1 MKKTISKIA
10 LASVLF
16 GGIPS
21 YAVMEVHDSSVDLL
35 IRQQIAADQAR
46 TSSLASMNWTMG
58 ANNAIFAQWGATQ
71 SMYEDFLNAHGFG
84 GTKLGRY
91 SSSVLSKCI
100 EDKLGSW
107 MGKLKI
113 PSVMVCGTDIAADL
127 ANYLGNILN
136 NKLNKLLKSMFG
148 PKPKKKKSSGKPKP
162 PGIPGVIKISDA
174 QLGANLSGNDEIEI
188 TDENGKKQKVPTT
201 KGGAKPDGTTT
212 YKDSSYYITNGGLVN
227 TSPGNT
233 ISAYMAKTTTGDKEN
248 LGDVDSPEIRSF
260 YGQMAKQYAQVE
272 KFHAEQFLR
281 HSYSLKRANDLF
293 NTTFVKNS
301 DKNAPEQYTI
311 DVPLPIAGVEKSPKV
326 GSGNEGGCLL
336 TPDDIEQKLGG
347 CYGINFGMSFIP
359 ARSIVEDPGDTLDV
373 YTKGLKDTGNKIIK
387 KLAPKNGNKA
397 AKNFINKFDIEQKIK
412 ELKKSKDYQES
423 GINFATLSE
432 LLTSYADLSAKLINL
447 KSPDGRDMVKI
458 NYLKAIT
465 YQLTILNEQ
474 LYLYNKINT
483 GIRTD
488 RYNELYFHVLNI
500 EKELQKIRRY
510 ETFYLR
516 KILLK

>member
-1 MKKTISKIA
+1 MKKIVSKIT
-10 LASVLF
+10 LAGILF
-16 GGIPS
+16 AGIPS
-21 YAVMEVHDSSVDLL
+21 YAVMEVHDSSVDML
-35 IRQQIAADQAR
+35 IRQQIAADQSR
-46 TSSLASMNWTMG
+46 TASLASMNWTMG
-58 ANNAIFAQWGATQ
+58 ANNAILAQWGTTQ

-107 MGKLKI
+107 AGKLKI

-127 ANYLGNILN
+127 ANYLGNVLN
-136 NKLNKLLKSMFG
+136 NKLNKLLKEMFG
-148 PKPKKKKSSGKPKP
+148 PKPKKKKSSTKPES
-162 PGIPGVIKISDA
+162 PGLPGVLKINDA
-174 QLGANLSGNDEIEI
+174 QLAANIHGGDEIEI
-188 TDENGKKQKVPTT
+188 TDENGKKRKMPTT
-201 KGGAKPDGTTT
+201 KGAANSDGRIT
-212 YKDSSYYITNGGLVN
+212 YKDSSYYITNGELIN
-227 TSPGNT
+227 TTPGNT

-248 LGDVDSPEIRSF
+248 LGDLDSPEIRSF
-260 YGQMAKQYAQVE
+260 YGQLAKQYAQVN
-272 KFHAEQFLR
+272 KFHNEQFLR
-281 HSYSLKRANDLF
+281 HSYSLKRAGDLF

-311 DVPLPIAGVEKSPKV
+311 DVPLPVAKVEKSPKV

-336 TPDDIEQKLGG
+336 TPDSIEQKLGG
-347 CYGINFGMSFIP
+347 CYGINFGISFVP
-359 ARSIVEDPGDTLDV
+359 ARSIVENPKDTLDV

-387 KLAPKNGNKA
+387 KLVPKNGNKA
-397 AKNFINKFDIEQKIK
+397 AKYFVDKFDIEQKIK
-412 ELKKSKDYQES
+412 ELKKSKDYRES

-458 NYLKAIT
+458 NYLKTIT

-474 LYLYNKINT
+474 IYLYNKINT